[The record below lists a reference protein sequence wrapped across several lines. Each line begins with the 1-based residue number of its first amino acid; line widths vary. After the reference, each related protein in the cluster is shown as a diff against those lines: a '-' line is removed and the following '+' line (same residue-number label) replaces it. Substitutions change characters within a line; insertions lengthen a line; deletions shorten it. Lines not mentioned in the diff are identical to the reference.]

1 MTLHAFTVSPEE
13 TLPELIVADT
23 SRAETGVPVTPAL
36 GVLIG
41 MVAGLALVAVC
52 IILVMRLQHG
62 SRRGGYRGTHIPLQ
76 PPSATEPDLIPSN
89 KECIE
94 EEAAFE
100 RLGTSSREQNFATVA
115 RRGREGEARPMVSS
129 SRGIGHRL
137 SYNELTLGGSRSG
150 YSMVPG
156 AESSLQGTTWDLE
169 VGSHTPLVGQRIVWQ
184 GSTASADEEGARE
197 SNV

>member
-23 SRAETGVPVTPAL
+23 SRAETGVPVTPAI

-100 RLGTSSREQNFATVA
+100 RLGTSSREQFATVA
-115 RRGREGEARPMVSS
+115 RRGREGEARPMLS
-129 SRGIGHRL
+129 SRGMIGHRL
-137 SYNELTLGGSRSG
+137 SYNELTLGGSRAG

-156 AESSLQGTTWDLE
+156 AESSGTTWEE

-184 GSTASADEEGARE
+184 GSIGDEEGARE